1 MEAAEK
7 GGYPHFMIKEI
18 KEQPEAIRT
27 TVAPRV
33 RADCL
38 ALKNAVL
45 HSKN

>member
-33 RADCL
+33 RAGLPCL
-38 ALKNAVL
+38 EE
-45 HSKN
+45 